1 VKANKFSL
9 AVLLTASISASQA
22 YAVDNVRING
32 FGNVVMGVTSSDD
45 TFLGYDDNPDFS
57 NESLFALQV
66 SSDISDKLSA
76 TAQVLGR
83 GSEDFDVNFEW
94 AYLSYKISDSLT
106 LVAGRSRLPLFTYS
120 SSLDVG
126 YTYHWITAPSVVYNV
141 PFNNLD
147 GVKLSKTGYAGGWD
161 YMVDVAFGQFK
172 GTTLGAENRGEN
184 TALISGQIS
193 NETFTFRSVY
203 GRTTNTID
211 LANSEDA
218 TAQALGNGFDS
229 LEAAGFVDLADSLR
243 IEEDTG
249 EFVGFSVMYDNF
261 DYFIGAEHTEIKT
274 TNTFAN
280 DDEAYYVTVGARFGK
295 WTPALTYENFES
307 SGDVKY
313 TAQIAQIA
321 SSGLPPEAVAALSG
335 LAIGS
340 QQSQLSDYSIVT
352 ASLRYDVTSGMAI
365 KADISKRSDDV
376 DDNQDATLARL
387 AVNFVF

>member
-1 VKANKFSL
+1 VKSNSLNL
-9 AVLLTASISASQA
+9 AVLLTASLASASA
-22 YAVDNVRING
+22 TAVDNVRVNG

-45 TFLGYDDNPDFS
+45 TFLGYDDDPDFK

-83 GSEDFDVNFEW
+83 GRDDYDVEFEW
-94 AYLSYKISDSLT
+94 AYLSYKISPSLT

-126 YTYHWITAPSVVYNV
+126 YTYHWITAPGVVYNV

-147 GVKLSKTGYAGGWD
+147 GVKLSKTGYTGGWD
-161 YMVDVAFGQFK
+161 YMFDVAFGQFK
-172 GTTLGAENRGEN
+172 GTTLGADNVGDN
-184 TALISGQIS
+184 TVLVSAQIS
-193 NETFTFRSVY
+193 NETLTLRSVF

-211 LANSEDA
+211 LTKSGDA

-229 LEAAGFVDLADSLR
+229 IEAAGFADLADSLR

-249 EFVGFSVMYDNF
+249 EFIGFSAMYDSF
-261 DYFIGAEHTEIKT
+261 DYFIGAEYTEIAVD
-274 TNTFAN
+274 NTFAN

-295 WTPALTYENFES
+295 WTPALTYEHFES
-307 SGDVKY
+307 SGEVKY
-313 TAQIAQIA
+313 ADSIASIA
-321 SSGLPPEAVAALSG
+321 SSGLPADIAGALTA

-340 QQSQLSDYSIVT
+340 QQSQLSEYSVVT
-352 ASLRYDVTSGMAI
+352 ASLRYDITAGMAI
-365 KADISKRSDDV
+365 KADVSRRSDDI
-376 DDNQDATLARL
+376 NSSLDATLARV